1 MSSPPQSDK
10 SPALIWLREEPGT
23 RRPSHSRSQIA
34 TAAVRIA
41 DTEGFDA
48 VSMRRVAQELDAGTM
63 TLYHYV
69 RNKDELVMLMN
80 DTVMGEVLVPDGE
93 LPEDWREA
101 ITTIAR
107 RSHEAF
113 ERHRWTLDRVTDIS
127 IGPNGIKHFEQ
138 SLQAVASTGLP
149 APERLHLIS
158 LVDEYVFGYSLR
170 ETIDF
175 GGEVGDEQWPPGT
188 LEMFERELQSG
199 AHPHIRSL
207 IVDELQAESVADGT
221 KRTMQIISRPERF
234 EEGLRQLLDG
244 IEAGMSSKPESD

>member
-1 MSSPPQSDK
+1 MSSPTQSDQA
-10 SPALIWLREEPGT
+10 SPPIWLREEPGA
-23 RRPSHSRSQIA
+23 RRPSHSRAQIA
-34 TAAVRIA
+34 QAAVQIA

-48 VSMRRVAQELDAGTM
+48 VSMRRVALALNAGTM

-93 LPEDWREA
+93 LPSGWREA

-107 RSHEAF
+107 RSRAAF

-138 SLQAVASTGLP
+138 SLEAVRDTGLE
-149 APERLHLIS
+149 AEERLGLIS

-175 GGEVGDEQWPPGT
+175 GGEVGDEQWPAGT
-188 LEMFERELQSG
+188 LELFERELQSG
-199 AHPHIRSL
+199 AYPHISSL
-207 IVDELQAESVADGT
+207 MADELHTDSVAEGT
-221 KRTMQIISRPERF
+221 RRVMEIISQPDRF
-234 EEGLRQLLDG
+234 EQGLRQLLDG
-244 IEAGMSSKPESD
+244 IEAGMDSAPIG